1 MYANLLK
8 NNETTQAS
16 HKKLTFWQHA
26 CNNGSFIQP
35 PMSHTPWR
43 RHGAGVIAAMQGAL
57 SKRPR
62 FIM

>member
-1 MYANLLK
+1 MK
-8 NNETTQAS
+8 QHKRRT
-16 HKKLTFWQHA
+16 KKLTFWQHA

-35 PMSHTPWR
+35 PMRHTPWR
-43 RHGAGVIAAMQGAL
+43 RHGAGVIATVQGAI